1 MKLVSLTFILI
12 FLTTAPARGDDR
24 PNFLFFLVDDLGW
37 ADIGANGSTFYQTPH
52 IDLLATSGTLFT
64 NGYAAASI
72 CSPTRASILT
82 GRHPVRVNITDWIP
96 GMVKTGKFQKV
107 EDRDNLALSEVTIA
121 ETLRDAGYQTY
132 FAGKWHLGE
141 AGHFPEDQGFA
152 INIGG
157 HGRGGPPGGYY
168 APWNNPKLTAK
179 HDGEYLTERLTEE
192 TISFIDSQR
201 MQDEPFFAYLS
212 YYNVHTPIQPYKK
225 RVGEYKEKLKSLT
238 GQTPVIKE
246 RNARSRGRQDNA
258 ELASMVAAVDDSVGR
273 ILAKLDEWQLSNNTV
288 VIFFSDNGGL
298 CTRPETYKKK
308 GQGAVGPG
316 CNLPLRS
323 GKGWLYEGGIR
334 EAAIIRVPGKGQG
347 IVCNTPIVSTDFY
360 PTMLD
365 LAGLAL
371 QPELHADGCSLVSL
385 LDKESKEQAARA
397 LYWHYPHYHGSGW
410 TPGGAIRKGNWKL
423 IEFWE
428 YNDVELYDLSK
439 DVGEQNDLSKQH
451 PEKVK
456 ELQLDL
462 AHWRNGIG
470 AVMPTRVEE

>member
-1 MKLVSLTFILI
+1 MKFVSLTFTFI

-37 ADIGANGSTFYQTPH
+37 ADIGCNGSTFYQTPH
-52 IDLLATSGTLFT
+52 IDSLAASGTRFT

-96 GMVKTGKFQKV
+96 GMVKTGKFKKV
-107 EDRDNLALSEVTIA
+107 EDRNNLALSEVTIA

-157 HGRGGPPGGYY
+157 HERGSPPGGYY

-179 HDGEYLTERLTEE
+179 NDGEYLTERLTEA
-192 TISFIDSQR
+192 TISFIDTQR
-201 MQDEPFFAYLS
+201 MQDDPFFAYLS

-225 RVGEYKEKLKSLT
+225 RISEYKEKLKRLA
-238 GQTPVIKE
+238 GQTPIIEE

-273 ILAKLDEWQLSNNTV
+273 ILDKLDEWQLSNNTV

-298 CTRPETYKKK
+298 CTRPISNKKK

-334 EAAIIRVPGKGQG
+334 EAAIIRAPGKSQG
-347 IVCNTPIVSTDFY
+347 IICNIPIVSTDFY

-365 LAGLAL
+365 LAGLSL
-371 QPELHADGCSLVSL
+371 QPELHADGCSLVPF
-385 LDKESKEQAARA
+385 LDGEPKGQTARA

-428 YNDVELYDLSK
+428 YDDVELYDLSK

-451 PEKVK
+451 PKKVK

-462 AHWRNGIG
+462 ENWRNRIN
-470 AVMPTRVEE
+470 AVMPTRADE